1 MPAILARGRLEDVP
15 GAPFNG
21 GEKRGNVVA
30 IQSPIEEAARVAR
43 PVTHGQESTW
53 RWRFCSMT
61 KTVKAAFRFF
71 TFSEVRDINTKGAIV
86 EAACW
91 AGWPQLGRLLLGDK
105 IRMGRAKE
113 EWAARVSLGWNQ
125 ELGLGCQKIV
135 KKGFG
140 IFGCKIEFE
149 SR

>member
-1 MPAILARGRLEDVP
+1 M
-15 GAPFNG
+15 
-21 GEKRGNVVA
+21 
-30 IQSPIEEAARVAR
+30 
-43 PVTHGQESTW
+43 
-53 RWRFCSMT
+53 
-61 KTVKAAFRFF
+61 
-71 TFSEVRDINTKGAIV
+71 FSEVRDINTKGAIA

-105 IRMGRAKE
+105 IRMGREKE
-113 EWAARVSLGWNQ
+113 EWATRVSLGQNR